1 MRLGDG
7 PDVGKPGD
15 AFYSGEGG
23 GGVAAVGA
31 QAEADRFMVFGE
43 RRGIDDEV
51 DLRLRLVAGPG
62 ADLIVEGI
70 DSGAALGGTVGANEF
85 AEEEAGLGG
94 GVRGGGAGVGGGFF

>member
-51 DLRLRLVAGPG
+51 DLRLRLAASPETE
-62 ADLIVEGI
+62 LIVDGVDADAAFG
-70 DSGAALGGTVGANEF
+70 DSVGANEF
-85 AEEEAGLGG
+85 PEVHADFCG
-94 GVRGGGAGVGGGFF
+94 GVWHG